1 MQDHGTTQGVLA
13 AIAAPFF
20 MALGFIIW
28 DVTWKQSSG
37 SAFAL
42 NLFKCNLA
50 SIGFAIAGASFG
62 FTTTSTS
69 SSSSTT
75 ADDGSFVTD
84 ATMANSLG
92 YLILSGFIGIVIG
105 DIAWL
110 EALRQLGASRVLV
123 IDTIKPFMAVL
134 LGWAVLGEDL
144 KRVAFSGIALTTVG
158 ILVVEL
164 ERERVVVVEVGD
176 DDDKD
181 DDDEDDDSNPRIHRG
196 RGGGED
202 DVRVSGEDIREENEE
217 GRQVQGDENHQETE
231 LVVIANHGEQVLIN
245 AEEKTL
251 YPSHRMRGYVLAIGN
266 VILDTYGSLLTKQH
280 GGKFSSWS
288 INLIR
293 FGSAGIIMIVISC
306 FMRIYYHQRT
316 DRKTTTSHHHDT
328 VSWYMLPT
336 MQMSSWLKICMGVLL
351 VTFICPALSNYAL
364 FQIALALALTLSSIT
379 PLYALWL
386 EWLIHG
392 SMKRPTW
399 RSLGGATLA
408 VGGVV
413 ILGVFS
419 S

>member
-1 MQDHGTTQGVLA
+1 MQDHGTTQGVIA

-50 SIGFAIAGASFG
+50 SIGFVIAGAIFG
-62 FTTTSTS
+62 FTTSSTS
-69 SSSSTT
+69 SSSGTT
-75 ADDGSFVTD
+75 AADDGSFVTD
-84 ATMANSLG
+84 TTMANSVG

-134 LGWAVLGEDL
+134 LGWAVLGEEL

-164 ERERVVVVEVGD
+164 ERERVVVDDVGD

-181 DDDEDDDSNPRIHRG
+181 DDEEEDGSNARNHSG
-196 RGGGED
+196 GGGED
-202 DVRVSGEDIREENEE
+202 DVRVSGEDIREEDEE
-217 GRQVQGDENHQETE
+217 GRQVQGDKNHETE
-231 LVVIANHGEQVLIN
+231 LVVTANHAEQEVLIN

-251 YPSHRMRGYVLAIGN
+251 YPSPRMRGYVLAIGN
-266 VILDTYGSLLTKQH
+266 VVLDTYGSLLTKQH

-306 FMRIYYHQRT
+306 FMRIYHHQTT

-336 MQMSSWLKICMGVLL
+336 MQMSSWLKICMGVLF

-399 RSLGGATLA
+399 KSLGGATLA

-413 ILGVFS
+413 IL
-419 S
+419 